1 MKNLLVRAII
11 LCSYFFF
18 SFNSMAEETTSPA
31 PSQQSMTYSDIRQI
45 VIDIRRL
52 NVVFYRFMSDETNS
66 VIYKKIPVLLSDL
79 EQQWTILKSGT
90 SLEPIVLKKL
100 NTLFIEYQKV
110 IIQNIDTI
118 YTRGYPE
125 NQLVNVMLLKKT
137 EISDTLKEVA
147 SNLSL
152 AQNEL
157 LTTSYK
163 QSTLM
168 LDIAELYGELSVSLI
183 GNPLVSD
190 EMTLEEMCEL
200 FNTNLEHLS
209 TVSTTSPESK
219 NLIKSITK
227 KWKFI
232 ERSVRNHQKNMV
244 PFLVARYSD
253 TILDKLNELNTLY
266 INQKK

>member
-1 MKNLLVRAII
+1 MKNFLIRAII

-18 SFNSMAEETTSPA
+18 SFNSIAEEATSPA
-31 PSQQSMTYSDIRQI
+31 QQSMAYAEIRQI

-52 NVVFYRFMSDETNS
+52 NVVFYRLMSDETNA
-66 VIYKKIPVLLSDL
+66 VTYQKIPVLLSDL
-79 EQQWTILKSGT
+79 EQQWTTLKSGIT
-90 SLEPIVLKKL
+90 LDPTVLEKL
-100 NTLFIEYQKV
+100 NTLFTEYQKV

-125 NQLVNVMLLKKT
+125 NQLVNVMLLKKA

-147 SNLSL
+147 NNLNL
-152 AQNEL
+152 AQDEL

-163 QSTLM
+163 QSKLM
-168 LDIAELYGELSVSLI
+168 LDIAELYGELSVSLV

-200 FNTNLEHLS
+200 FNANLEHLS
-209 TVSTTSPESK
+209 TISTTSAKNK

-253 TILDKLNELNTLY
+253 TILDKLNELNTQH